1 MQTKIGFVHM
11 AVSVRIGVHILT
23 PPLGQKLANQDFMAG
38 EAPRLQNKCVKVL
51 AASTIMQ
58 VSLCE
63 DSPRIPGQVNEGINT
78 TWLPSNISS
87 NEFFIKILCVDVEV
101 APTVIL
107 IIRVTMNRTKLKYQ
121 NGHMH
126 VPLHLVEVIV
136 VVKVVVVIVEL
147 YLSSFRLHLSSQ
159 ALADHTVCLCSR
171 PYLKHDF
178 LLYFFCQA
186 SER

>member
-78 TWLPSNISS
+78 TWLPSSVFFSTNSS
-87 NEFFIKILCVDVEV
+87 SKFSVQNLCVVEV
-101 APTVIL
+101 APTRNPHHQGL
-107 IIRVTMNRTKLKYQ
+107 DESNKTKIAKMVNCQ
-121 NGHMH
+121 NVHMH
-126 VPLHLVEVIV
+126 VTIHLVEVIV
-136 VVKVVVVIVEL
+136 VVKVVIIFDEL
-147 YLSSFRLHLSSQ
+147 I
-159 ALADHTVCLCSR
+159 
-171 PYLKHDF
+171 
-178 LLYFFCQA
+178 
-186 SER
+186 

>member
-101 APTVIL
+101 AP
-107 IIRVTMNRTKLKYQ
+107 Q
-121 NGHMH
+121 
-126 VPLHLVEVIV
+126 
-136 VVKVVVVIVEL
+136 
-147 YLSSFRLHLSSQ
+147 
-159 ALADHTVCLCSR
+159 
-171 PYLKHDF
+171 
-178 LLYFFCQA
+178 
-186 SER
+186 

>member
-1 MQTKIGFVHM
+1 MKE
-11 AVSVRIGVHILT
+11 SIL
-23 PPLGQKLANQDFMAG
+23 
-38 EAPRLQNKCVKVL
+38 
-51 AASTIMQ
+51 
-58 VSLCE
+58 
-63 DSPRIPGQVNEGINT
+63 PGCYLVF
-78 TWLPSNISS
+78 SF
-87 NEFFIKILCVDVEV
+87 NEFFIKVFCAKLYVVEV
-101 APTVIL
+101 APTRIL

-159 ALADHTVCLCSR
+159 ALADHPVCLCSR